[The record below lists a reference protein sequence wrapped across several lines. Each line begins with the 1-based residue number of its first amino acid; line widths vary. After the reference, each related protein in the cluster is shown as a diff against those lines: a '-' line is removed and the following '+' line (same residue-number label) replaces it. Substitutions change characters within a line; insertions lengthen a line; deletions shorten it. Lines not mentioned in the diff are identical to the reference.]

1 MSESLIPVP
10 RVRGAPMSTPTGLLE
25 RVVDQRVTLRLKD
38 ARELAGR
45 LLGLDD
51 HMNLVLDE
59 VEETTAEGSRRLGRV
74 VVRGSNVIS
83 LNASGGLGPKRN

>member
-1 MSESLIPVP
+1 
-10 RVRGAPMSTPTGLLE
+10 MSTPVGLLE
-25 RVVDQRVTLRLKD
+25 RVIDQRVWLRLKD
-38 ARELAGR
+38 GRELTGR

-74 VVRGSNVIS
+74 LVRGSNVIT
-83 LNASGGLGPKRN
+83 LTASSGASTKRN

>member
-1 MSESLIPVP
+1 
-10 RVRGAPMSTPTGLLE
+10 MSTPTSLLE
-25 RVVDQRVTLRLKD
+25 HVVDQKVTLRLKD
-38 ARELAGR
+38 SRELAGR

-59 VEETTAEGSRRLGRV
+59 VEETSSEGSRRLGRL

-83 LNASGGLGPKRN
+83 LSASGGIPPKRN

>member
-1 MSESLIPVP
+1 
-10 RVRGAPMSTPTGLLE
+10 MSTPTGLLE
-25 RVVDQRVTLRLKD
+25 RVVDQRVSLRLKD

-45 LLGLDD
+45 LLGLDE

-59 VEETTAEGSRRLGRV
+59 VEETSATGSRRLGRV

-83 LNASGGLGPKRN
+83 LTASAGLPPKRA